1 MSHFFDSNVLVYAL
15 DATQGM
21 RHAVADA
28 LLEEHLTR
36 RSLVISTQVL
46 QETYAVLTRKKRLPP
61 QAVSEALAVFR
72 RERVVPADA
81 DSVLRAFALAQR
93 HQLSCW
99 DALIVQAALDAR
111 CTTLLTEDLQAG
123 MRFGELEVVNPF
135 SQTVQEPPGAYTVPR
150 TKAARARRG

>member
-15 DATQGM
+15 DATQGL

-28 LLEEHLTR
+28 LLEAHLTR

-135 SQTVQEPPGAYTVPR
+135 SQAVQEPAAAYT
-150 TKAARARRG
+150 ARPAGRAKVRQR

>member
-1 MSHFFDSNVLVYAL
+1 MSHFFASNVLVYAL

-28 LLEEHLTR
+28 LLERHITAR
-36 RSLVISTQVL
+36 TLVISTQVL
-46 QETYAVLTRKKRLPP
+46 QETYAVLTRKKRLPAD
-61 QAVSEALAVFR
+61 AVAEALEVFR

-93 HQLSCW
+93 HQLSPW

-111 CTTLLTEDLQAG
+111 CTTLLTEDLQPG
-123 MRFGELEVVNPF
+123 MRFGELQVVNPF
-135 SQTVQEPPGAYTVPR
+135 EQAAHEPPGA
-150 TKAARARRG
+150 